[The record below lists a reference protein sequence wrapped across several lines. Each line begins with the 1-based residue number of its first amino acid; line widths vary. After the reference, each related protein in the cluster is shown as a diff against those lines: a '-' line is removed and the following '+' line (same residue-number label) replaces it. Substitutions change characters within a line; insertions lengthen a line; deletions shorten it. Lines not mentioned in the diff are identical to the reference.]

1 MFPTKVEWRSSGSAG
16 GQDNRVSPSQPAQGG
31 RQHGRLSS
39 GQGGGPGYC
48 LQCLGSAPSSPRL
61 RYGPDHQPR
70 TTVSKKPQ
78 FSQDFHIP
86 SRAEY
91 FITSRSQ
98 PPNTSPPSTKP
109 LLTFL
114 ASQEKGSS
122 EACEPPQP
130 GCLAAADGSAPLS
143 GRLLNA

>member
-1 MFPTKVEWRSSGSAG
+1 MFPTKVEWHPSGSAG
-16 GQDNRVSPSQPAQGG
+16 GQDNRVTLTAAAQGG

-39 GQGGGPGYC
+39 GQGGGPGYR
-48 LQCLGSAPSSPRL
+48 LQCLGSAPGSPRL
-61 RYGPDHQPR
+61 RYWPDPQPR

-78 FSQDFHIP
+78 LSQDFHTP

-91 FITSRSQ
+91 FITSRPQ
-98 PPNTSPPSTKP
+98 PPNTSPPSTRP

-130 GCLAAADGSAPLS
+130 GCLATADGSAPLS